1 MKKYY
6 LQCFFA
12 LFVFATISGC
22 NSDSTSPVA
31 SNNLTGTAATGAPI
45 AGLVTVKDANGDETP
60 ASITGTDGSF
70 TLNVTGMTPPFLLK
84 IMPSDGSAT
93 LYSFAT
99 TNGHTVN
106 LTSTTNLAMFLASGN
121 ADLDAIYAAWDG
133 TAITAT
139 EVATAE
145 AIVRAN
151 LEDQIN
157 AAGLDANS
165 FDLFTSPFSADST
178 GIDAVMDNLIITIG
192 INDFTFTDGDAVDLG
207 FDENITP
214 LGPPATP
221 PPAGAITIATVSGAT
236 HTLNGTYQSACYADQ
251 SGGSQFDSLTVN
263 GSEWI
268 NSSHE
273 FSNETCSGSS
283 SVVSSITANVTSG
296 GTQTVD
302 DWVNGEDI
310 NVNDTVQAADNTT
323 NLVGT
328 TATTLNI
335 VVTAVTG
342 GFVGAIPVGFSGAL
356 FYVVDDTGSNLILYR
371 DDDGI
376 VVSTADPYIR

>member
-12 LFVFATISGC
+12 LFAFATISGC

-70 TLNVTGMTPPFLLK
+70 TLDVTGMTPPFLLK

-106 LTSTTNLAMFLASGN
+106 LTPTTNLAMFLASGN

-178 GIDAVMDNLIITIG
+178 GIDAVMDDLIITIG

-207 FDENITP
+207 FDKNITP

-221 PPAGAITIATVSGAT
+221 PPAGAITIATV
-236 HTLNGTYQSACYADQ
+236 CYADQ

-283 SVVSSITANVTSG
+283 SVVSSITANLTSG

-323 NLVGT
+323 NLLGT

-342 GFVGAIPVGFSGAL
+342 GFVGDIPVGFSGAL